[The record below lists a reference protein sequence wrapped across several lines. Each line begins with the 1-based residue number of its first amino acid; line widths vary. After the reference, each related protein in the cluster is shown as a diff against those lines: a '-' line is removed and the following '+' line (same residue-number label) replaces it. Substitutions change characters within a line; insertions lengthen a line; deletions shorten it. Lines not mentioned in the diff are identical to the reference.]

1 MMFVPQA
8 GTAGLCMKNIGK
20 ASVIS
25 APQPCILLADDDML
39 EEAKFNISP
48 SEYKVFCVI
57 CVKLLKTLG
66 GLTVQTIV

>member
-1 MMFVPQA
+1 
-8 GTAGLCMKNIGK
+8 MKNTGK

-25 APQPCILLADDDML
+25 APQPCMLLADDDML

-48 SEYKVFCVI
+48 SEYKVFSVI

-66 GLTVQTIV
+66 